1 MLPPVDRTVVSS
13 DGTTIAVSEAG
24 DGPAVVV
31 VGGAFDHRGTN
42 ESRSKIAYN
51 FPLP

>member
-31 VGGAFDHRGTN
+31 VGGAFDHRGT
-42 ESRSKIAYN
+42 
-51 FPLP
+51 P